1 LRHTIHGFGCSSIRY
16 SRLDTTSVGK
26 SRIKLAL
33 DYHSTA
39 RVLSL
44 SVQSKFS
51 GCPKGRVH
59 VLTLHRVGH
68 PIPPF
73 PPPEHGPD
81 DSGLKRFRT
90 VQDALAPL
98 TQPSYRL
105 QNDEW
110 HQPDQE
116 KEKDGVP
123 YDPSIQLSGTL
134 TTGGSLHHSGKRV
147 NTVREL
153 LLLQGFRIDYYICG
167 SKTKAREGAGNAWS
181 PIASKQYLLQCA
193 ATTEAFENGFID
205 SEEHIDNLYDTLE
218 KHKIVIPS
226 YATGYR
232 YLCQLKKSTPLR
244 TPLMLFGKRK
254 GLAPVP
260 RNQQRADTPQRS
272 PLTHRMRSLSIV
284 SAKREE
290 TPPQDSPPA
299 RDSRQKRQ
307 QKDVEKEIRSA
318 KRRGNFIDLN

>member
-1 LRHTIHGFGCSSIRY
+1 MVHGFGCSLIRF

-26 SRIKLAL
+26 FRIKLAS
-33 DYHSTA
+33 DCHSTA
-39 RVLSL
+39 PVLSL

-51 GCPKGRVH
+51 GYPKRRIH
-59 VLTLHRVGH
+59 VLTLHRIGH

-98 TQPSYRL
+98 TLPGYRL

-123 YDPSIQLSGTL
+123 YDPSTQLSGTL

-153 LLLQGFRIDYYICG
+153 LLLQGFRIDYYVCG
-167 SKTKAREGAGNAWS
+167 SKTKAREGVGNAWS
-181 PIASKQYLLQCA
+181 PIASEKYLLQCA

-218 KHKIVIPS
+218 DKEIFI
-226 YATGYR
+226 
-232 YLCQLKKSTPLR
+232 CQLKKSTPLL
-244 TPLMLFGKRK
+244 TPLMVFGKRK
-254 GLAPVP
+254 ELAPIP
-260 RNQQRADTPQRS
+260 RNQRRADTPQRS

-284 SAKREE
+284 PAERKE
-290 TPPQDSPPA
+290 TPPQEDSPPA
-299 RDSRQKRQ
+299 QDSRQKRP
-307 QKDVEKEIRSA
+307 QKVVEKEIRSA
-318 KRRGNFIDLN
+318 KRRGNFIDLD

>member
-1 LRHTIHGFGCSSIRY
+1 MN
-16 SRLDTTSVGK
+16 
-26 SRIKLAL
+26 RI
-33 DYHSTA
+33 
-39 RVLSL
+39 
-44 SVQSKFS
+44 
-51 GCPKGRVH
+51 
-59 VLTLHRVGH
+59 GH

-90 VQDALAPL
+90 VQDVLAPL
-98 TQPSYRL
+98 KRPGYRM
-105 QNDEW
+105 QNDKW

-116 KEKDGVP
+116 KEKYGVP
-123 YDPSIQLSGTL
+123 YDPSTQLSGTL

-153 LLLQGFRIDYYICG
+153 LLLQGFRIDYFVCG

-181 PIASKQYLLQCA
+181 PIASEKYLLQCA

-205 SEEHIDNLYDTLE
+205 SEEHVDNLYNTLE
-218 KHKIVIPS
+218 NNGIVIPS

-244 TPLMLFGKRK
+244 TPLRVFGKRK
-254 GLAPVP
+254 ELAPVP
-260 RNQQRADTPQRS
+260 RDQRRADTSERS

-284 SAKREE
+284 PAKREE
-290 TPPQDSPPA
+290 TPPREDNPPA
-299 RDSRQKRQ
+299 RDSRQKRP

-318 KRRGNFIDLN
+318 KRRGNFIDLD